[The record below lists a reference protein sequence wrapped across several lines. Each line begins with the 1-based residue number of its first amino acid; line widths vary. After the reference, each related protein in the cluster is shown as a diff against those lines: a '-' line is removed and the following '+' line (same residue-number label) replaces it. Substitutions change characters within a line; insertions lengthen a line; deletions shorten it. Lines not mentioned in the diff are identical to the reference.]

1 MVRVLGDA
9 TPVPFAVYAHG
20 YGLHLL
26 ASLPERVDLQ
36 LPLNLIDV
44 ESPYADEKT
53 AARARYLGDGPGRQP
68 AVLLAGV
75 WDERAAQLA
84 NRSTRTILI
93 PPVTTLGVI
102 PPLSRNVSILP
113 PSPAADRAEV
123 ADGVAPPQS
132 RLLSLAARTD
142 IGAELVLASLTAY
155 LQAMNECVDDAPP
168 LEPLRHVVLGEPR
181 FLWALERELRAPSQ
195 SGPAVADR
203 YISLLRGAAPTS
215 TGVSTGRSGGFQ
227 A

>member
-36 LPLNLIDV
+36 IPLALIDV

-53 AARARYLGDGPGRQP
+53 AARARYLGDGPGRQS

-75 WDERAAQLA
+75 WDERAALLA
-84 NRSTRTILI
+84 NRSIRTILI
-93 PPVTTLGVI
+93 PPVTTVGAV

-123 ADGVAPPQS
+123 AGGVAPPQS

-142 IGAELVLASLTAY
+142 IDAELVLASLTAY
-155 LQAMNECVDDAPP
+155 LQAMNECLDDTPP
-168 LEPLRHVVLGEPR
+168 PLRHVLLGEPR
-181 FLWALERELRAPSQ
+181 LLSALERELRAPSQ
-195 SGPAVADR
+195 SGPSVADR
-203 YISLLRGAAPTS
+203 YISLLRGVAPTS
-215 TGVSTGRSGGFQ
+215 TGVSSGRSEGFQ